1 MKNPKP
7 GENTR
12 DITREQNLFTFSLK
26 ERHRKR
32 AGTSL
37 PFRAAETAGEFAEY
51 EFSTDPPERSL
62 CRREHHSEDKL
73 PQHLL
78 FNPSPRQVNSQS
90 TGMAMLCTL
99 SIFLS
104 LLVPA
109 HTTRSPDCG
118 GILTPSGL
126 RYLAEVSKPH
136 AESVLRHDFTA
147 PPAPDPSPISPSSR
161 NQIISVKVDKFSLTL
176 IPDTGMRL
184 SIEVDLGTTSAPST
198 TKEMRLSILADLHV
212 DMNPEGNLELVTSDC
227 KPTLEEVQST
237 EGVTEDRSA
246 PQFSSL
252 WDLGTFLYF
261 WGGFPI
267 LMCDIPCHKGAVL
280 LELCSWNAFNA
291 SPVAI
296 LWWFGILKS
305 NHSLIDDRKQCKS
318 SGSDVDKQIN
328 VEKICLEVS
337 KLLLFPNERLM
348 SLAAPFPIT
357 PSCQVQYLPLAAP
370 MYSEQG
376 IIISLQTTFQ
386 VAGTVIPLPVSPVP
400 FSMPEPVSSSPS
412 HLILAFS
419 EHFYTSLFS
428 ALEESGALN
437 VSLLSSLTTA
447 TLAERIT
454 QMGSLF
460 QEDLPVVLQAVTRS
474 SPHVALEEDKAIVK
488 LFLTAQIGA
497 GSSLFQSF
505 LSVNVDVTA
514 RLHFSVADTRMII
527 SVAAVED
534 IELSL
539 AASDVGPVLA
549 ALLEEL
555 FLPTVREKVPAQIN
569 VVLRQGVFL
578 PHITSFTYTDVNITI
593 HKDYVLIP
601 CNLQLEAKTGEAST
615 RE

>member
-1 MKNPKP
+1 MPSMEMHSVAGMLLFLACPCHAEQESNTVLGRAKGFECVKMHLEPEQVPHVTDAQRTMAAGVSTSPEHLTPLPRQSDQNGQLNPLRETGHAELTGLGRDGGKSGHK
-7 GENTR
+7 GE
-12 DITREQNLFTFSLK
+12 L
-26 ERHRKR
+26 
-32 AGTSL
+32 
-37 PFRAAETAGEFAEY
+37 
-51 EFSTDPPERSL
+51 
-62 CRREHHSEDKL
+62 EHHSEDKL

-78 FNPSPRQVNSQS
+78 FNPSPHQVNGQS
-90 TGMAMLCTL
+90 ACMAMLRTL
-99 SIFLS
+99 SILLS

-126 RYLAEVSKPH
+126 RYR
-136 AESVLRHDFTA
+136 SVLVSQHLPFC
-147 PPAPDPSPISPSSR
+147 SSR
-161 NQIISVKVDKFSLTL
+161 NQITSVKVDKFSLTL

-184 SIEVDLGTTSAPST
+184 SIEVDLGLTSAPST

-227 KPTLEEVQST
+227 KPTLEEVHST
-237 EGVTEDRSA
+237 EETDS
-246 PQFSSL
+246 
-252 WDLGTFLYF
+252 
-261 WGGFPI
+261 
-267 LMCDIPCHKGAVL
+267 
-280 LELCSWNAFNA
+280 
-291 SPVAI
+291 
-296 LWWFGILKS
+296 
-305 NHSLIDDRKQCKS
+305 KS

-337 KLLLFPNERLM
+337 KLLLLPNERLM

-357 PSCQVQYLPLAAP
+357 PNCQVQYLPLAAP

-376 IIISLQTTFQ
+376 IIMSLQTTFQ

-400 FSMPEPVSSSPS
+400 FSMPEPASSSPS

-437 VSLLSSLTTA
+437 SSLTTA

-454 QMGSLF
+454 QVCCCHCNPKRHNPNSGSVPQLPTPTLGVQGWLPCPETTPLPRQMGSLF

-474 SPHVALEEDKAIVK
+474 SPHVVLEEDKAIVK

-497 GSSLFQSF
+497 GSALFQSF

-514 RLHFSVADTRMII
+514 RLHLSVADTRMII
-527 SVAAVED
+527 SVAAIED
-534 IELSL
+534 VELSL
-539 AASDVGPVLA
+539 ATSDVGPILA

-555 FLPTVREKVPAQIN
+555 FLPTIREEVPAQIN
-569 VVLRQGVFL
+569 SEEMGALRVLPCGKFSMDPGSTQLATFPL
-578 PHITSFTYTDVNITI
+578 SFS
-593 HKDYVLIP
+593 
-601 CNLQLEAKTGEAST
+601 QRS
-615 RE
+615 

>member
-1 MKNPKP
+1 
-7 GENTR
+7 
-12 DITREQNLFTFSLK
+12 
-26 ERHRKR
+26 
-32 AGTSL
+32 
-37 PFRAAETAGEFAEY
+37 
-51 EFSTDPPERSL
+51 
-62 CRREHHSEDKL
+62 
-73 PQHLL
+73 
-78 FNPSPRQVNSQS
+78 
-90 TGMAMLCTL
+90 L
-99 SIFLS
+99 SILLT

-136 AESVLRHDFTA
+136 AESVLRQDLMA

-161 NQIISVKVDKFSLTL
+161 NKIISVKVDNLSLTL

-184 SIEVDLGTTSAPST
+184 SIEVDLGITSAPST
-198 TKEMRLSILADLHV
+198 TKEMRLSILAELHV
-212 DMNPEGNLELVTSDC
+212 EMNPEGNLELVTSDC

-237 EGVTEDRSA
+237 EETDRSA
-246 PQFSSL
+246 
-252 WDLGTFLYF
+252 
-261 WGGFPI
+261 
-267 LMCDIPCHKGAVL
+267 L
-280 LELCSWNAFNA
+280 L
-291 SPVAI
+291 
-296 LWWFGILKS
+296 
-305 NHSLIDDRKQCKS
+305 KS

-400 FSMPEPVSSSPS
+400 FSMPEPASSSPS

-474 SPHVALEEDKAIVK
+474 SPHVVLEEDKAIVK

-514 RLHFSVADTRMII
+514 RLHLSVADTRMII
-527 SVAAVED
+527 SVAAIED

-539 AASDVGPVLA
+539 ASSDVGPVLA

-555 FLPTVREKVPAQIN
+555 FLPTIREEVPAQIN
-569 VVLRQGVFL
+569 MVLRQGVFL
-578 PHITSFTYTDVNITI
+578 PHIASFTYTDVNITI

-601 CNLQLEAKTGEAST
+601 CNLQLEARTG
-615 RE
+615 

>member
-1 MKNPKP
+1 
-7 GENTR
+7 
-12 DITREQNLFTFSLK
+12 
-26 ERHRKR
+26 
-32 AGTSL
+32 
-37 PFRAAETAGEFAEY
+37 
-51 EFSTDPPERSL
+51 
-62 CRREHHSEDKL
+62 
-73 PQHLL
+73 
-78 FNPSPRQVNSQS
+78 
-90 TGMAMLCTL
+90 L
-99 SIFLS
+99 SVLLS

-109 HTTRSPDCG
+109 HSARSPDCG

-136 AESVLRHDFTA
+136 AESVLRRDFMA
-147 PPAPDPSPISPSSR
+147 PPAPDPSPTSPSSR
-161 NQIISVKVDKFSLTL
+161 NQITSVKVDKFSLTL

-184 SIEVDLGTTSAPST
+184 SIEVDLGVTSAPSA
-198 TKEMRLSILADLHV
+198 TKEVRLSILADLHV
-212 DMNPEGNLELVTSDC
+212 EMNPEGNLELVTSDC

-237 EGVTEDRSA
+237 EETDRSA
-246 PQFSSL
+246 PHLSS
-252 WDLGTFLYF
+252 F
-261 WGGFPI
+261 
-267 LMCDIPCHKGAVL
+267 
-280 LELCSWNAFNA
+280 
-291 SPVAI
+291 
-296 LWWFGILKS
+296 
-305 NHSLIDDRKQCKS
+305 KS
-318 SGSDVDKQIN
+318 SGSDIDKQIN
-328 VEKICLEVS
+328 IEKICLEVS
-337 KLLLFPNERLM
+337 RLLLLPNERLM

-400 FSMPEPVSSSPS
+400 FSMPEPASSSPS

-460 QEDLPVVLQAVTRS
+460 QEDLPVVLRAVTRS
-474 SPHVALEEDKAIVK
+474 APHVVLEEDKAIVQ

-514 RLHFSVADTRMII
+514 RLHLSVADTRMII
-527 SVAAVED
+527 SVAAIED

-539 AASDVGPVLA
+539 AASDVGPILA

-555 FLPTVREKVPAQIN
+555 FLPTIREEVTAQIN
-569 VVLRQGVFL
+569 GVLRQGVFL
-578 PHITSFTYTDVNITI
+578 PHIAGFTYTNVNITI

-601 CNLQLEAKTGEAST
+601 CNLQLEARTG
-615 RE
+615 

>member
-1 MKNPKP
+1 
-7 GENTR
+7 
-12 DITREQNLFTFSLK
+12 
-26 ERHRKR
+26 
-32 AGTSL
+32 
-37 PFRAAETAGEFAEY
+37 
-51 EFSTDPPERSL
+51 
-62 CRREHHSEDKL
+62 
-73 PQHLL
+73 
-78 FNPSPRQVNSQS
+78 
-90 TGMAMLCTL
+90 L
-99 SIFLS
+99 SILLS
-104 LLVPA
+104 LLLPA
-109 HTTRSPDCG
+109 HTSRSPDCG

-136 AESVLRHDFTA
+136 AESVLRRDLMA
-147 PPAPDPSPISPSSR
+147 PPAPAPSPTSPSR

-176 IPDTGMRL
+176 VPDTGLRL
-184 SIEVDLGTTSAPST
+184 SIEVDLGITSAPSA

-237 EGVTEDRSA
+237 EETDRSA
-246 PQFSSL
+246 P
-252 WDLGTFLYF
+252 
-261 WGGFPI
+261 
-267 LMCDIPCHKGAVL
+267 H
-280 LELCSWNAFNA
+280 
-291 SPVAI
+291 
-296 LWWFGILKS
+296 
-305 NHSLIDDRKQCKS
+305 KS

-337 KLLLFPNERLM
+337 RLLLLPNERLM

-357 PSCQVQYLPLAAP
+357 PNCQVQYLPLAAP

-400 FSMPEPVSSSPS
+400 FSMPEPASSSPS

-474 SPHVALEEDKAIVK
+474 SPHVVLEEDKAIVQ

-497 GSSLFQSF
+497 GASLFQSF

-514 RLHFSVADTRMII
+514 RLHLSVADTRMII

-539 AASDVGPVLA
+539 ATSDVGPILA

-555 FLPTVREKVPAQIN
+555 FLPTIREEVPAQIN
-569 VVLRQGVFL
+569 KVLRQGVFL
-578 PHITSFTYTDVNITI
+578 PHIASFTYTDVNITI

-601 CNLQLEAKTGEAST
+601 CNLQLEARTG
-615 RE
+615 

>member
-1 MKNPKP
+1 
-7 GENTR
+7 
-12 DITREQNLFTFSLK
+12 
-26 ERHRKR
+26 
-32 AGTSL
+32 
-37 PFRAAETAGEFAEY
+37 
-51 EFSTDPPERSL
+51 
-62 CRREHHSEDKL
+62 
-73 PQHLL
+73 
-78 FNPSPRQVNSQS
+78 
-90 TGMAMLCTL
+90 L
-99 SIFLS
+99 SILLS

-136 AESVLRHDFTA
+136 AESVLRKDLMA
-147 PPAPDPSPISPSSR
+147 PPAPDPSPASPSSR
-161 NQIISVKVDKFSLTL
+161 NQITSVKVDKFSLTL

-184 SIEVDLGTTSAPST
+184 SIEVDLVITSAPSA

-212 DMNPEGNLELVTSDC
+212 EMNPEGNLELVTSDC

-237 EGVTEDRSA
+237 EEMDRSA
-246 PQFSSL
+246 PHFSS
-252 WDLGTFLYF
+252 F
-261 WGGFPI
+261 
-267 LMCDIPCHKGAVL
+267 K
-280 LELCSWNAFNA
+280 
-291 SPVAI
+291 SP
-296 LWWFGILKS
+296 
-305 NHSLIDDRKQCKS
+305 
-318 SGSDVDKQIN
+318 GSDVDKQIN

-400 FSMPEPVSSSPS
+400 FSMPEPASSSPS

-474 SPHVALEEDKAIVK
+474 SPHVVLEEDKAIVK

-514 RLHFSVADTRMII
+514 RLHLSVVDTRMII
-527 SVAAVED
+527 SVAAIED

-539 AASDVGPVLA
+539 ATSDVGPILA

-555 FLPTVREKVPAQIN
+555 FLPTIREEVPAQIN

-578 PHITSFTYTDVNITI
+578 PHIASFTYTNVNITI

-601 CNLQLEAKTGEAST
+601 CNLQLEARTG
-615 RE
+615 